1 MKGKCL
7 SFYYYKKVL
16 IYLNKKQEKWLKLKS
31 LNLIIFLRYKIIF
44 INNYKTINIFFY
56 IISYYLL
63 WAGCMKVGHQAARLR
78 TDYDGNLDS
87 CSHEIYIR
95 FVYLNHYYY
104 YCTIQWPLTIKVSL
118 IGLQNSY
125 ITSKIGKIVLS

>member
-1 MKGKCL
+1 MKWKCL

-104 YCTIQWPLTIKVSL
+104 YYNSTKKIKHTIMMKQTAYFMQYLYSTA
-118 IGLQNSY
+118 
-125 ITSKIGKIVLS
+125 